1 MTQQILIDADLWL
14 YKATAAAEYEGDW
27 GDGVIV
33 ASTNVEQAKDM
44 FTSMIESTRE
54 SLNILKSDAM
64 IFVVSGKNNFRY
76 TLTDTYKSNRKGNR
90 KPLGYLTLLEWL
102 KEQETVVSKD
112 NLEADDYL
120 GILATRDDGI
130 KRIIVS
136 EDKDLM
142 TIPCTL
148 YRQGELK
155 TISEDEA
162 ERYWWLQTLTGDP
175 ADGYKGCP
183 GLGAAR
189 APKVLDKP
197 GSYWENVRQA
207 FLAAG
212 ETEEQ
217 AVLQARLARILRA
230 QDWDSEKQEPIL
242 WTPPANPRSQ

>member
-1 MTQQILIDADLWL
+1 MTQILIDADLWL

-44 FTSMIESTRE
+44 FNSMIESTKE
-54 SLNILKSDAM
+54 ALKSDDLV
-64 IFVVSGKNNFRY
+64 FVVSGSNNFRY
-76 TLTDTYKSNRKGNR
+76 QLTDTYKSNRKGNR
-90 KPLGYLTLLEWL
+90 KPLGYMTLKEWL
-102 KEQETVVSKD
+102 IDTQTVVSKD

-120 GILATRDDGI
+120 GILATRDDKI
-130 KRIIVS
+130 QRIVVS

-142 TIPCTL
+142 TIPCKL
-148 YRQGELK
+148 YRQGELQ
-155 TISEDEA
+155 TISEEQA
-162 ERYWWLQTLTGDP
+162 ERNWWLQTLTGDP

-189 APKVLDKP
+189 APKVLDKQ

-212 ETEEQ
+212 ETEEY
-217 AVLQARLARILRA
+217 AVLQARLARILRS

-242 WTPPANPRSQ
+242 WTPPANPRS

>member
-1 MTQQILIDADLWL
+1 
-14 YKATAAAEYEGDW
+14 
-27 GDGVIV
+27 VIV
-33 ASTNVEQAKDM
+33 ASTNIEQAKDM
-44 FTSMIESTRE
+44 FNSMIESTRE
-54 SLNILKSDAM
+54 ALGLTWTGDM
-64 IFVVSGKNNFRY
+64 VFVVSGKNNFRY

-90 KPLGYLTLLEWL
+90 KPLGYSTLKAWLED
-102 KEQETVVSKD
+102 EHGMVVSKD

-120 GILATRDDGI
+120 GILATRKDI
-130 KRIIVS
+130 ISRIVVS

-155 TISEDEA
+155 TISEEEA

-217 AVLQARLARILRA
+217 AILQARLARILRA

-242 WTPPANPRSQ
+242 WTPPVAPRSQ